1 MTAGRRRSVERGAAA
16 ATLVLAL
23 ASVGAV
29 VASSRG
35 PSADR
40 PPEPASAQAR
50 APAAARARASRPFPT
65 ARNLRAART
74 YAQGRSGTVSWA
86 VADTRGRVS
95 GLESRR
101 DFRTASVVKAMLL
114 VGFLDRADRRA
125 RALAPWERGTLRA
138 DDHAV
143 GQPGRPVAP
152 TPWWATPACGAWPVA
167 PACATSRSGAT
178 GRARTRARPT
188 RRASSGAW
196 TGSSPPR
203 HRRYARTLLA
213 DVVDGQRWGVPR
225 GARGWGVR
233 FKGGWRRTGSG
244 RLVHQAALL
253 TRGRMR
259 IGLAV
264 LTDGNPSHE
273 YGAETIRGVTAR
285 LVREPRSGGRY

>member
-1 MTAGRRRSVERGAAA
+1 MTPGRRRSVERGAAA
-16 ATLVLAL
+16 AALVLAL

-40 PPEPASAQAR
+40 RPEPAGAQAR

-138 DDHAV
+138 MITWSDNRAAGRAHAV
-143 GQPGRPVAP
+143 VGDAGLRRVA
-152 TPWWATPACGAWPVA
+152 
-167 PACATSRSGAT
+167 
-178 GRARTRARPT
+178 
-188 RRASSGAW
+188 RRAGMRDFEVWGYWSSAH
-196 TGSSPPR
+196 TSAADQARFFRRVDLLTPPR

-233 FKGGWRRTGSG
+233 FKGGWRRTESG

-253 TRGRMR
+253 TRGRR
-259 IGLAV
+259 RFGLAV

-285 LVREPRSGGRY
+285 LVREPRSGGLY